1 MVFESKSMRLE
12 IGGHHVTESVDA
24 GWRVVF
30 GPASVRILGD
40 LDRHIA
46 VRSIEAAV
54 LPDLRVCI
62 RLNTIR
68 GERLEV
74 VTSSHLRSETD
85 SFHLFFD
92 EPQSGRLDASPL
104 NENDFALFTDFKLP
118 GLTGEQLEA
127 ILLAYT
133 QAEAV
138 TVTARPSQVSEQSI
152 ERLELVLSSRGTRVL
167 GLRFVVESP
176 RAREGERLA
185 RLEVWRWRRGWTAQ
199 RPSGRLDEF
208 RPVLPEMVSTVLEAI
223 DSRLVITRAS
233 AILAAN
239 PPQSTIIGEDPSTG
253 IVRRHMDP
261 VFEDEIQIL
270 LKEAHRFPADNKDF
284 AFLRA
289 VMAGTELSETRRVF
303 EAFTRIA
310 AVIYLD
316 QPDVE

>member
-1 MVFESKSMRLE
+1 
-12 IGGHHVTESVDA
+12 
-24 GWRVVF
+24 
-30 GPASVRILGD
+30 
-40 LDRHIA
+40 
-46 VRSIEAAV
+46 
-54 LPDLRVCI
+54 
-62 RLNTIR
+62 
-68 GERLEV
+68 
-74 VTSSHLRSETD
+74 
-85 SFHLFFD
+85 
-92 EPQSGRLDASPL
+92 
-104 NENDFALFTDFKLP
+104 
-118 GLTGEQLEA
+118 
-127 ILLAYT
+127 
-133 QAEAV
+133 
-138 TVTARPSQVSEQSI
+138 
-152 ERLELVLSSRGTRVL
+152 
-167 GLRFVVESP
+167 
-176 RAREGERLA
+176 
-185 RLEVWRWRRGWTAQ
+185 
-199 RPSGRLDEF
+199 
-208 RPVLPEMVSTVLEAI
+208 MVSTVLEAI